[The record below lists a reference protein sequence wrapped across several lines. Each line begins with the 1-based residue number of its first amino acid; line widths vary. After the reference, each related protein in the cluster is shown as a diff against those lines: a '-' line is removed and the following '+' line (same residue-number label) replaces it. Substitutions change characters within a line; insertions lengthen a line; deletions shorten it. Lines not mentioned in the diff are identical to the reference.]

1 MFTFVSSGITARK
14 LVVGFVAGFIAVFL
28 FHQPALALLSQL
40 GIANAAT
47 YSFAAVPPFGV
58 PRVISIAFWGGVWG
72 VIYAAVEQRFPRGT
86 SYWLYAF
93 LFGAIFP
100 TLVAWFVVAPMKG
113 QPIAGGWQVHRM
125 ITGFVI
131 NGAWGLGTALLLV
144 LGMRLRK

>member
-72 VIYAAVEQRFPRGT
+72 VIYAAVEQRFNIQLSARD
-86 SYWLYAF
+86 
-93 LFGAIFP
+93 LFR
-100 TLVAWFVVAPMKG
+100 VARLDDFVTV
-113 QPIAGGWQVHRM
+113 VREHR
-125 ITGFVI
+125 
-131 NGAWGLGTALLLV
+131 AE
-144 LGMRLRK
+144 R